1 MDDTLIRRV
10 MPSSAETEQA
20 VIGSI
25 LMDKDEMMN
34 VADILVPDD
43 FYQSEYRMIYQAMVQ
58 INSEGRPV
66 DLVTVHEQ
74 LKSMNVPPE
83 VSSLDFMIEVVNSV
97 ATSANAKHYAKIVK
111 EKSLL
116 RKVIKVNETIME
128 ECYAGHESADAIL
141 EETEK
146 QLFKLLQ
153 SRGAEDITPIK
164 DVVMEA
170 INRIEAASKQS
181 GSVTGVPTGFTD
193 LDYRTAG
200 LQPSDMILIAARP
213 SMGKTAFALNLAAHA
228 ACKKH
233 ITTAIFSLEMS
244 KVQLVN
250 RFLSMESSVS
260 AQNLRTGN
268 LSETEWE
275 KLVEGASIIGNSGL
289 VIDDTPGISISDLRS
304 KCRKIKL
311 EHDDLSLI
319 IIDYIQ
325 LMTSNTRSESRQ
337 QEVSEI
343 SRSLKAL
350 ARELNVPVVAL
361 SQLSRAV
368 EQRPDH
374 RPMLSDLRESGAIEQ
389 DADVVMFLYRDEY
402 YKKDTDKPGVAEV
415 IIAKQRNGPVGT
427 VELAWIGDRQRFA
440 NLERS

>member
-311 EHDDLSLI
+311 EHDDLGLI

-389 DADVVMFLYRDEY
+389 DADVVMFLYRDDY
-402 YKKDTDKPGVAEV
+402 YNKDTDKPGVAEV

>member
-311 EHDDLSLI
+311 EHDDLGLI

-402 YKKDTDKPGVAEV
+402 YKKDTDKPGVAEI